1 MFERISIDPQV
12 CHGKPCIKD
21 TRIMVWQILDLL
33 SNGISIGTIISDD
46 YFPDLSEEDVKACVS
61 YANQLVKN
69 EEIHFFQELE
79 PAAAL

>member
-1 MFERISIDPQV
+1 
-12 CHGKPCIKD
+12 
-21 TRIMVWQILDLL
+21 MVWQILDLL